1 VTEQGSTASNPT
13 EVLSPWKRPDFVKL
27 LAISVTV
34 ALGFGMVVPVLP
46 LYAKSFGV
54 GLAAIGLIQL
64 VFGLTRFS
72 FNLVGGLV
80 VDRYGER
87 ACTIT
92 GLLVVS
98 LSSYA
103 AGFSQTFP
111 QLVLA
116 RGFGGAGSALFIA
129 GLQNR
134 ILRIIEPEAMG
145 RATGAFRS
153 SFLVGIGAGPVM
165 GGIVA
170 KHFGLSAP
178 FIFYATGLLLASVI
192 AWFVMTGQTDIGTA
206 PRRSPLE
213 AFRTAKPLFGD
224 IRYVGALLATFVGWW
239 TIAGPAQTIGVVFAR
254 EELHFGTDKVGL
266 AITLLSVGEVIA
278 LLFVSRAADRY
289 GRRAVLVP
297 SIALAG
303 IAVAAIGQVDAFPWL
318 FFPLMVVCGGTI
330 AAGSIA
336 AGGLLADSIPQGG
349 SGAAVGLNQMAG
361 DLGYLTSPTAI
372 GFLAEHAGYGPA
384 YLVAA
389 IPAGLVFFVM
399 LRLPPG
405 ITARREEEPG
415 PVPATAEVE
424 LPEPALPSSKGPAG
438 REPWDTVGR

>member
-1 VTEQGSTASNPT
+1 
-13 EVLSPWKRPDFVKL
+13 LSPWKRPDFVKL

-103 AGFSQTFP
+103 AGFSHSFLE
-111 QLVLA
+111 LVLA

-145 RATGAFRS
+145 RATAAFRS

-165 GGIVA
+165 GGLVA
-170 KHFGLSAP
+170 KHFGLAAP
-178 FIFYATGLLLASVI
+178 FLFYATGLLLASVI
-192 AWFVMTGQTDIGTA
+192 AWVVMAGQTDIGTA

-213 AFRTAKPLFGD
+213 AFRAAQPLLGD

-254 EELHFGTDKVGL
+254 EQLHFAEDKVGF
-266 AITLLSVGEVIA
+266 AITLLSVGEVFA
-278 LLFVSRAADRY
+278 LIFVSRAADRY

-297 SIALAG
+297 AIALAG
-303 IAVAAIGQVDAFPWL
+303 IAVALVGQVGGVTWL
-318 FFPLMVVCGGTI
+318 FFPLMVVLGGTI
-330 AAGSIA
+330 ASGSIA
-336 AGGLLADSIPQGG
+336 AGGLLADSIPSGG

-389 IPAGLVFFVM
+389 VPAGLVFFVM
-399 LRLPPG
+399 LRLPRGVGPG
-405 ITARREEEPG
+405 HGATPI
-415 PVPATAEVE
+415 PASMEAE
-424 LPEPALPSSKGPAG
+424 LPEEDPAMSAKGSPSTH
-438 REPWDTVGR
+438 PWDTVER